1 MKEQY
6 CQLQP
11 QTVLHNESDI
21 IYLAFNF
28 PPKMAK
34 VNLRSTISSK
44 AQVLKK
50 LWTSQRV
57 LSILSYPFLL
67 KFNKKCNQ
75 VLSSFV

>member
-28 PPKMAK
+28 PHKW
-34 VNLRSTISSK
+34 STMSSK

-67 KFNKKCNQ
+67 KFNKK
-75 VLSSFV
+75 V